1 MKELDIRDILAQTSD
16 LSQEKKVWIVAVVGR
31 PNAGKSTFINSILG
45 EKVAITSHV
54 PQTTRNKILAVYN
67 DAVSQIIFVDT
78 PGIHHSQKLVNQH
91 INGVAL
97 SALQEVDVVLHFI
110 DGTRQGGE
118 EERSIKEL
126 LKSTTTPI
134 IDVYTKSDVS
144 AIRDLPENAL
154 SISSLSQDGFSEL
167 LERIRWELKDEP
179 LLYSPEVYTQQDM
192 RFRISEIIREKLFMR
207 LKDELPH
214 SIYVQVDEIE
224 DTPELLRIA
233 AYIYVES
240 ESQKYIVIG
249 KAGTMLSSVGK
260 ESRADLEEIFEKKIF
275 LALRVKVKKNWRK
288 DEQLLKNIIQ

>member
-1 MKELDIRDILAQTSD
+1 M
-16 LSQEKKVWIVAVVGR
+16 
-31 PNAGKSTFINSILG
+31 
-45 EKVAITSHV
+45 
-54 PQTTRNKILAVYN
+54 
-67 DAVSQIIFVDT
+67 SQIIFVDT

-167 LERIRWELKDEP
+167 LERIR
-179 LLYSPEVYTQQDM
+179 
-192 RFRISEIIREKLFMR
+192 
-207 LKDELPH
+207 
-214 SIYVQVDEIE
+214 
-224 DTPELLRIA
+224 
-233 AYIYVES
+233 
-240 ESQKYIVIG
+240 
-249 KAGTMLSSVGK
+249 
-260 ESRADLEEIFEKKIF
+260 
-275 LALRVKVKKNWRK
+275 
-288 DEQLLKNIIQ
+288 